1 MTTQAIVTEK
11 NNTVIIENKQP
22 QVIIAGMIGPQGV
35 TTLEGLQNIDISNIQ
50 NGSLLIY
57 NVSTQKWTASN
68 LLEQQIVESGQY

>member
-11 NNTVIIENKQP
+11 NNTVIIEHKQP

-35 TTLEGLQNIDISNIQ
+35 TTIEGLQNIDISNIQ